1 MAGSR
6 NLKSQLDGLFSDIVP
21 GPEGEEEGES
31 PKPLSGLLEGTA
43 GVEPAVAESTMEELL
58 AVEPVAEEPPVLEP
72 VAAEAEVLEGLL
84 AAEPVAEEPAAME
97 PEAPEPARFEP
108 MAEEPV
114 AVEPEMPEPLAE
126 EPAPVE
132 PETPE
137 PAWFEPMAEEPA
149 AVEPEAPEPVSE
161 EPAIFEP
168 VAPEPAWPEA
178 VAEEPV
184 SVEPV
189 SEEPAIFEP
198 VAEEPA
204 VLEPAALEPMWTEP
218 VAEEPVSVEPVLEEP
233 AIFEP
238 VAEEPAVLEPA
249 ALEPMW
255 PEAVVEGPV
264 SVEPVLEEPAIFEPV
279 AEEPAVLEPA
289 ALEPAWPE
297 AVAEEPVSVEPVSE
311 EPAIFEPVAEEPAW
325 PEAVV
330 QEPAVEPVAEE
341 PAIFEPVTPEPV
353 WLEPVAEEPV
363 PVEPVS
369 EETAIF
375 EPVTEESA
383 VFEPVV
389 EEPAWPEAVTE
400 EPVSVEPVLEE
411 PAVPEPV
418 APEPAWPEAA
428 AREPAVEPAAEELG
442 VKPEAPESEV
452 EEPAWVAAIREQRT
466 RILNT
471 LLGIAAGIATPIIVS
486 LVLFSIGQPSLWVS
500 YIPYFVAWVVLVG
513 LALARRLSPVV
524 RTSVLVV
531 LAYAVGILSL
541 IIDGPLGAGWL
552 YLLAAPMLF
561 SILVQKK
568 AGAYAAAVSLIVYI
582 VAAVAHYLGW
592 IQPIK
597 ALNVREGDVLLNVI
611 TTFGMLVATVT
622 LIQWMFSSFLTSALK
637 GAEER
642 NAEAVRSRTLLE
654 QRAEELAAANTLLQG
669 RTIQLQT
676 ASDVAHSA
684 ASELDLDEWGQ
695 QAVDLIRERFGL
707 YYVGLFL
714 LDEAG
719 EWAGLKAGTGEVGRR
734 MLAQRY
740 GVGAGDGSA
749 VGLCVVD
756 DQPYVA
762 LQEWVE
768 PAWLSG
774 LDDVG
779 RLAISGEIISSLPG
793 TQAEIALPLHSRGQV
808 IGALDVHGAEP
819 EVFSREAIN
828 TLHTLAD
835 QMAVAIDNAR
845 LLVELRQRL
854 AEMEAAQRLYV
865 REQWADLVP
874 RQVAP
879 FHQRTRADTRPLDD
893 AMMPEVEKA
902 IAERAIVVQ
911 SGAGNG
917 GGQAALVAPIT
928 LRGEVIGVLGLQ
940 EAGDDRQ
947 WTEDEVALV
956 EAVADQ
962 MALAIENIRLL
973 DETER
978 RADRERVTAEIAT
991 RVRASMSIENILQ
1004 TAVRELGAAL
1014 GTDRAFI
1021 KLGTVSQGTGGT
1033 GPLDIDA
1040 LDNLP
1045 GDGWQE
1051 NVDGRDEPVDER
1063 TSKEMSEQAP

>member
-21 GPEGEEEGES
+21 GPEGEEEGEF
-31 PKPLSGLLEGTA
+31 PKPLSGLLEGAA
-43 GVEPAVAESTMEELL
+43 GVEPAAAESTMEELL
-58 AVEPVAEEPPVLEP
+58 AVEPVAEEPPVFEP

-84 AAEPVAEEPAAME
+84 AAEPVAEEPAAVEPEMPEPARFEPVAAEPVGAE
-97 PEAPEPARFEP
+97 PEAPEPAWFEP
-108 MAEEPV
+108 V
-114 AVEPEMPEPLAE
+114 AE
-126 EPAPVE
+126 EPAAEE

-137 PAWFEPMAEEPA
+137 LAAEEPVAEEPA
-149 AVEPEAPEPVSE
+149 AVEPETPEPARFEPVAE
-161 EPAIFEP
+161 EPAAVKPE
-168 VAPEPAWPEA
+168 APEPAWFEPMVEEPAAVEPETPEPLAEESAPVEPGWTDSVWAELLAKEPAVVEPEA
-178 VAEEPV
+178 PEPVAEEPAW
-184 SVEPV
+184 S
-189 SEEPAIFEP
+189 EP

-218 VAEEPVSVEPVLEEP
+218 VTEEPVSVEPVLEEP
-233 AIFEP
+233 AVFEP
-238 VAEEPAVLEPA
+238 LT
-249 ALEPMW
+249 
-255 PEAVVEGPV
+255 
-264 SVEPVLEEPAIFEPV
+264 
-279 AEEPAVLEPA
+279 
-289 ALEPAWPE
+289 
-297 AVAEEPVSVEPVSE
+297 
-311 EPAIFEPVAEEPAW
+311 EEPAW

-353 WLEPVAEEPV
+353 WPEPVAEEPV

-375 EPVTEESA
+375 EPVTEKSA

-513 LALARRLSPVV
+513 LALARRLSPAV
-524 RTSVLVV
+524 RTSILVV

-568 AGAYAAAVSLIVYI
+568 AGAYAATVSLIVYV
-582 VAAVAHYLGW
+582 VAAVAHHLGW
-592 IQPIK
+592 IQPQK
-597 ALNVREGDVLLNVI
+597 DLNIREGDVLLNVI

-654 QRAEELAAANTLLQG
+654 QRAEELAAANTLLRG
-669 RTIQLQT
+669 RTVQLQT
-676 ASDVAHSA
+676 ASDIAHSA

-719 EWAGLKAGTGEVGRR
+719 EWAGLKAGTGEVGRQ

-756 DQPYVA
+756 DRPYVA

-768 PAWLSG
+768 PVWLSG

-819 EVFSREAIN
+819 EVFSREAID

-911 SGAGNG
+911 SAVGNG

-1033 GPLDIDA
+1033 GPLDINA

-1045 GDGWQE
+1045 GDGWQG

-1063 TSKEMSEQAP
+1063 TSREMSE

>member
-31 PKPLSGLLEGTA
+31 PKSLSGLLEGTA
-43 GVEPAVAESTMEELL
+43 GVEPAAAESTMEELL
-58 AVEPVAEEPPVLEP
+58 AVEPMAEEPPVSGP

-84 AAEPVAEEPAAME
+84 AAGPV
-97 PEAPEPARFEP
+97 
-108 MAEEPV
+108 
-114 AVEPEMPEPLAE
+114 
-126 EPAPVE
+126 
-132 PETPE
+132 
-137 PAWFEPMAEEPA
+137 AEEPA
-149 AVEPEAPEPVSE
+149 AVEPEMPELAVE
-161 EPAIFEP
+161 EPE
-168 VAPEPAWPEA
+168 APEPAWFEPTA
-178 VAEEPV
+178 MEPV
-184 SVEPV
+184 AV
-189 SEEPAIFEP
+189 EP

-204 VLEPAALEPMWTEP
+204 TVEPEIPELAAEEPVAVEPGWADSVWAELVVEEPAAVEPETPEPGAEESAWSEPVAEEPVVLEPAALEPMWTEP
-218 VAEEPVSVEPVLEEP
+218 MTEELVSAEPVVGEPAMLEPMAEEPMWPKPVTPEPVSVEP
-233 AIFEP
+233 AS
-238 VAEEPAVLEPA
+238 EEPAV
-249 ALEPMW
+249 
-255 PEAVVEGPV
+255 
-264 SVEPVLEEPAIFEPV
+264 
-279 AEEPAVLEPA
+279 
-289 ALEPAWPE
+289 
-297 AVAEEPVSVEPVSE
+297 
-311 EPAIFEPVAEEPAW
+311 
-325 PEAVV
+325 
-330 QEPAVEPVAEE
+330 
-341 PAIFEPVTPEPV
+341 FEPVTPEP
-353 WLEPVAEEPV
+353 
-363 PVEPVS
+363 
-369 EETAIF
+369 
-375 EPVTEESA
+375 
-383 VFEPVV
+383 
-389 EEPAWPEAVTE
+389 AWPEAAAE
-400 EPVSVEPVLEE
+400 EPASVEPVLEE
-411 PAVPEPV
+411 PAVFEPMAEEPV
-418 APEPAWPEAA
+418 WPEAAAEEPAPIEPVLEEPAVFEPATPEPAWPEAA
-428 AREPAVEPAAEELG
+428 VQEPAVEPAAEEFG
-442 VKPEAPESEV
+442 VTPKAPEPEV
-452 EEPAWVAAIREQRT
+452 EESAWVAAIKEQRT

-471 LLGIAAGIATPIIVS
+471 LLGIAACIATPIIVS

-513 LALARRLSPVV
+513 LALARRFSPVA
-524 RTSVLVV
+524 RTSALVV

-568 AGAYAAAVSLIVYI
+568 AGAYAAAVSLIIYT
-582 VAAVAHYLGW
+582 VAAVAHHLGW
-592 IQPIK
+592 IEPQKDLNIK
-597 ALNVREGDVLLNVI
+597 EGDVLLNVI
-611 TTFGMLVATVT
+611 TTFGMLIATVT

-642 NAEAVRSRTLLE
+642 NAEAMRSRTLLE
-654 QRAEELAAANTLLQG
+654 QRAEELAAANTLLRG

-676 ASDVAHSA
+676 ASDIAHSA

-695 QAVDLIRERFGL
+695 QAVDLIHERFGL

-714 LDEAG
+714 LDETG
-719 EWAGLKAGTGEVGRR
+719 KWAGLKAGTGEAGCQ

-740 GVGAGDGSA
+740 GVGAGDISA

-768 PAWLSG
+768 PAWLSS
-774 LDDVG
+774 LDTVG
-779 RLAISGEIISSLPG
+779 RLAISGEAVSSLPG
-793 TQAEIALPLHSRGQV
+793 TRAEIALPLHSRGQV

-819 EVFSREAIN
+819 EAFSREAVD

-854 AEMEAAQRLYV
+854 AEMETAQRLYV

-874 RQVAP
+874 RQAAP

-893 AMMPEVEKA
+893 ATMPEVEKA
-902 IAERAIVVQ
+902 IVERTTVVQ
-911 SGAGNG
+911 SAADNG

-947 WTEDEVALV
+947 WTEDEIALV

-1021 KLGTVSQGTGGT
+1021 KLGAASLETGGT

-1045 GDGWQE
+1045 GERWQE
-1051 NVDGRDEPVDER
+1051 NVDAREPMDER
-1063 TSKEMSEQAP
+1063 ASGEMNE